1 MAAAN
6 RRRPRPP
13 LDGESL
19 AALALRY
26 VERVATTRAKLASYL
41 VRKVRERGWA
51 EGPEPAIEAIVERFA
66 ASGYVDDAAF
76 AMAKSRALSA
86 RGYGEGR
93 LRQTL
98 RAAGVEEGDAAPART
113 LAEGEEVEAA
123 LRFARRRRIGPFAG
137 ERPDI
142 KGREKALGAMIRAGH
157 GFAIARAIVDLGP
170 GEAVDSDA
178 LIEKGVRI
186 RAESV

>member
-13 LDGESL
+13 LDGGSL
-19 AALALRY
+19 ATLALRY
-26 VERVATTRAKLASYL
+26 VERFATTRARLASYL
-41 VRKVRERGWA
+41 RRKVRERGWA

-76 AMAKSRALSA
+76 AMARSRSLSA

-98 RAAGVEEGDAAPART
+98 RAAGVQDGDAAPARHH
-113 LAEGEEVEAA
+113 AEGEAVEAA
-123 LRFARRRRIGPFAG
+123 LRFARRRRIGPFAA
-137 ERPDI
+137 ERPDVR
-142 KGREKALGAMIRAGH
+142 GREKALAAMIRAGH
-157 GFAIARAIVDLGP
+157 GFGLARAIVDLAP
-170 GEAVDSDA
+170 GEGVDTG
-178 LIEKGVRI
+178 LLLEKGVRNG
-186 RAESV
+186 AESV